1 MELRVTCGGSDR
13 RVGTTSVSP
22 GITDEGPVYV
32 IEVQRTRVPEWFP
45 MWYLATEAEAQA
57 NRNRAIGLEGNGG
70 RVTAARVTEGRAY
83 WARVGERPKRAPKS
97 KPAQSGRQAVMG
109 PSSLCPIHFTELPV
123 TGRCDDCD

>member
-45 MWYLATEAEAQA
+45 MWYPATEAEAQA

-83 WARVGERPKRAPKS
+83 RARAGEPPKRAPQS
-97 KPAQSGRQAVMG
+97 KPARSRRQDGAG
-109 PSSLCPIHFTELPV
+109 PTKFCPVHFTELPV
-123 TGRCDDCD
+123 TGRCDGCD

>member
-1 MELRVTCGGSDR
+1 MELRVTCAGSDR
-13 RVGTTSVSP
+13 RVGTRSVSP

-45 MWYLATEAEAQA
+45 MWYVATEAEAEA

-83 WARVGERPKRAPKS
+83 WARAGERPKRAPKS
-97 KPAQSGRQAVMG
+97 TSAPSGRREGAG
-109 PSSLCPIHFTELPV
+109 PTKLCPVRFTALPV
-123 TGRCDDCD
+123 TGRCDECE